1 MFMFLILT
9 VLFAGLGFWYVSL
22 RRQRKAAKKAA

>member
-1 MFMFLILT
+1 MILYVVLT
-9 VLFAGLGFWYVSL
+9 VLFAGLAFWYVSI